1 MADLDT
7 LQEQVRF
14 GARTLQRKLTDIW
27 GHCTVRLPP
36 ESGRE
41 GFLLS
46 YLRIPLKPT
55 PPDQLY
61 YFSYDGQLLEG
72 RGQVPWEI
80 PLFTNL
86 YRARPDIQSIVHVH
100 PPLTVTLSVTGETV
114 KAVHQLSV
122 RFGTGIPTFKGDLIT
137 TDELGAGLADALGD
151 NRAVLLNGHGAVT
164 VGDDVPDAVCT
175 ALIMEET
182 ARMQLI
188 AAAAGRVNPLPPDL
202 LVGPVA
208 KQVAHAQDLIWRF
221 LEWEEES
228 GQAPRYR

>member
-1 MADLDT
+1 MAGLDT

-41 GFLLS
+41 GFLLA

-61 YFSYDGQLLEG
+61 YFSYDGELLEG

-100 PPLTVTLSVTGETV
+100 PPLAVTLSVTGETV

-137 TDELGAGLADALGD
+137 TDALGAGLADALGD